1 MYSQI
6 GQTIDLLANL
16 LILNA
21 IGFIKIPF
29 LLVLLRGCVS
39 ELRIELLLHRII
51 KLFSVGFAHVC
62 CKYKNLICLKIIEHS
77 N

>member
-21 IGFIKIPF
+21 ISFIKIPF
-29 LLVLLRGCVS
+29 LLILLRSCVL
-39 ELRIELLLHRII
+39 ELSIELLLHLRERRCQGSS
-51 KLFSVGFAHVC
+51 LSSG
-62 CKYKNLICLKIIEHS
+62 EWGP
-77 N
+77 

>member
-21 IGFIKIPF
+21 ISFIKIPF
-29 LLVLLRGCVS
+29 LLILLRGCVP

-51 KLFSVGFAHVC
+51 KLFSVGFAHYC
-62 CKYKNLICLKIIEHS
+62 CQYEKLICLKIK
-77 N
+77 